1 MCGIIGYCSKNGKA
15 AAVIF
20 EDLKRMEYRG
30 YDSSGVAMISGG
42 KILVKK
48 GVGRL
53 EQVNEKYGLDKM
65 PGSVGIGHTRWA
77 THGGVTQVNTHPH
90 CDCNNEIAVIHN
102 GIIDNYQE
110 LRKELVKRGHRF
122 LSQTDTEAIPHMI
135 EDEMKKGHSLEE
147 AVMAMSRRLQGSYAF
162 LAISTKEPGK
172 IVGTRKGS
180 PLVVGLGKNKAF
192 AASDSLA
199 LAGQID
205 QLYMLGEG
213 EIAVLTAGKT
223 VFYDHTGREI
233 SKKSTKPDA
242 VWNENDRGGYEYFML
257 KEIMEQ
263 PATLI
268 AAASQDKDVFTA
280 VSLDI
285 LRADQVIVTACG
297 SSRYAALVGR
307 YLFSSVGK
315 KFCEVVMASEFQY
328 FADSVGKNTLVLAIS
343 QSGETLDVIDG
354 VELARKAGARIVSVV
369 NRPQSLL
376 GELSHNVLYL
386 NCGPE
391 IGVAATKSFLNQL
404 AIFYLLAFS
413 MVHSFDMA
421 VDNIRKVSRQVAR
434 AIDWNNDE
442 IARITQQY
450 HDKNDFYYIARG
462 INFAIASEGALKLK
476 EISYI
481 HAEGMPAGELKHG
494 TLSLIEEGTPVL
506 VICPGDYTYRETLGN
521 AIEAKARGAKII
533 AVSDVNNEVYD
544 HWIKI
549 PKVHDLLYPI
559 VAVVPLQLLA
569 YHMATKRGHNPDMP
583 RNLAKSVTV
592 R

>member
-30 YDSSGVAMISGG
+30 YDSSGVAMISDG
-42 KILVKK
+42 KLVVKK

-53 EQVNEKYGLDKM
+53 EEVNRKYRLDRM

-90 CDCNNEIAVIHN
+90 CDCSNKIAVIHN
-102 GIIDNYQE
+102 GIVDNYQE
-110 LRKELVKRGHRF
+110 LRKDLIKHKHRF
-122 LSQTDTEAIPHMI
+122 ISETDTEVIPHML
-135 EDEMKKGHSLEE
+135 EDEMKRGRSLEE
-147 AVMAMSRRLQGSYAF
+147 AVMAVAPRLEGSYAF
-162 LAISTKEPGK
+162 LAISTEEPGK
-172 IVGTRKGS
+172 VVGTRKGS
-180 PLVVGLGKNKAF
+180 PLIVGLGKNKAF
-192 AASDSLA
+192 AASDSMA

-205 QLYMLGEG
+205 QLYMLGER
-213 EIAVLTAGKT
+213 EIVVLTADKT
-223 VFYDHTGREI
+223 VFFDSTGRPI
-233 SKKSTKPDA
+233 SKKASKPDA
-242 VWNENDRGGYEYFML
+242 VWNDNNKEGYEYFML

-263 PATLI
+263 PETLI
-268 AAASQDKDVFTA
+268 SATHQDKDVFTA
-280 VSLDI
+280 VALDV
-285 LRADQVIVTACG
+285 LRADQIIVTACG

-328 FADSVGKNTLVLAIS
+328 FAESVSKNTLVLAIS

-354 VELARKAGARIVSVV
+354 VELARKAGARIVSII

-442 IARITQQY
+442 IARITQEY

-506 VICPGDYTYRETLGN
+506 VICPGDFTYKETLGN

-544 HWIKI
+544 HWIRI
-549 PKVHDLLYPI
+549 PKVHDLLYPM
-559 VAVVPLQLLA
+559 VSVVPLQLLA
-569 YHMATKRGHNPDMP
+569 YHMATRRGRNPDMP

>member
-1 MCGIIGYCSKNGKA
+1 MCGIIGYCSKNDKA
-15 AAVIF
+15 SSVIF

-30 YDSSGVAMISGG
+30 YDSSGIAMMSGG
-42 KILVKK
+42 KLIIRK
-48 GVGRL
+48 GIGKL
-53 EQVNEKYGLDKM
+53 DEVNKRYKLDQI
-65 PGSVGIGHTRWA
+65 PGQVGIGHTRWA
-77 THGGVTQVNTHPH
+77 THGGVTEPNTHPH
-90 CDCNNEIAVIHN
+90 ADCSGQIAVIHN

-110 LRKELVKRGHRF
+110 LRKDLIKRGHRF
-122 LSQTDTEAIPHMI
+122 SSETDTEVIPHKI
-135 EDEMKKGHSLEE
+135 EDEMKKGRTLQE
-147 AVMAMSRRLQGSYAF
+147 AVIAIAPRLQGSYAF
-162 LAISTKEPGK
+162 LAISTREPGK

-180 PLVVGLGKNKAF
+180 PLVVGRGAKTTF
-192 AASDSLA
+192 AASDSIA
-199 LAGQID
+199 MAGQVD

-213 EIAVLTAGKT
+213 EIAVMTADKA

-233 SKKSTKPDA
+233 AKKATRPDA
-242 VWNENDRGGYEYFML
+242 VWSENDKGGYDYFML

-263 PATLI
+263 PKSLI
-268 AAASQDKDVFTA
+268 AAASQDKEVFTTVA
-280 VSLDI
+280 LDI
-285 LRADQVIVTACG
+285 LRAGQVIVTACG

-328 FADSVGKNTLVLAIS
+328 FADSVGKNTLVMAIS
-343 QSGETLDVIDG
+343 QSGETLDVIEG
-354 VELARKAGARIVSVV
+354 VELARKAGARIVSLI

-391 IGVAATKSFLNQL
+391 IGVAATKSFLNQV
-404 AIFYLLAFS
+404 AIFYLLSFS

-421 VDNIRKVSRQVAR
+421 VDNIRKASRQVAR
-434 AIDWNNDE
+434 TIDWNKDE
-442 IARITQQY
+442 LSRITEKY
-450 HDKNDFYYIARG
+450 YDKNDFYYIARG

-506 VICPGDYTYRETLGN
+506 VICPGDYTYKETMGN
-521 AIEAKARGAKII
+521 AIEAKSRGAKII
-533 AVSDVNNEVYD
+533 AVSDVDNEVYD
-544 HWIKI
+544 HWIRL
-549 PKVHDLLYPI
+549 PKVHELLYPI
-559 VAVVPLQLLA
+559 VAAVPLQLLA
-569 YHMATKRGHNPDMP
+569 YNMAIRRGHNPDMP

-592 R
+592 K